1 MTVIHLHKLLPIL
14 VSPAFIVVVL
24 AILSLCLRAKWPRIL
39 LLIVLLITTS
49 PLVSLQT
56 TKLAERGYTRLPA
69 DAVNTAESIV
79 VLGGMTRTIAG
90 PNGTLV
96 YEFTNAADRL
106 LAGITLIHNDKGKRL
121 ILTRGH
127 LPWSLGVPEG
137 EFLAQVAQELG
148 VARDRITLTSQAH
161 NTAQEVD
168 NIMPLLENDE
178 SVILVTSAYHMPRAL
193 ALFRQKEVN
202 VTPFPV
208 DFRSTQ
214 RRRIAS
220 DLLPSAEAF
229 FTISLMSR
237 EFLGRAYYWLRAK
250 IAA

>member
-49 PLVSLQT
+49 PLVSLQA

-96 YEFTNAADRL
+96 Y
-106 LAGITLIHNDKGKRL
+106 
-121 ILTRGH
+121 
-127 LPWSLGVPEG
+127 
-137 EFLAQVAQELG
+137 
-148 VARDRITLTSQAH
+148 
-161 NTAQEVD
+161 
-168 NIMPLLENDE
+168 
-178 SVILVTSAYHMPRAL
+178 
-193 ALFRQKEVN
+193 
-202 VTPFPV
+202 
-208 DFRSTQ
+208 
-214 RRRIAS
+214 
-220 DLLPSAEAF
+220 
-229 FTISLMSR
+229 
-237 EFLGRAYYWLRAK
+237 
-250 IAA
+250 